1 MKTNPHISVQRTSGQ
16 SCPTSG
22 TWQCMGSF
30 VTTITIAK
38 GSKLPDYCGI
48 QVRWILISIN

>member
-1 MKTNPHISVQRTSGQ
+1 MKINPHTAVKRTTGQ
-16 SCPTSG
+16 SCPNSG

-48 QVRWILISIN
+48 HVQWTLISIG